1 MSFVEPSRPMDRNT
15 EQTLICGF
23 WQTGRRLFFS
33 TRSAIY
39 RVIINWRLLMTTPAK
54 ILIIATS
61 ASKMGDSDDATG
73 LWLEELTTPYYAFT
87 DAGAEVTL
95 ASIAGGAIPI
105 DARSTKPAGENDA
118 SVERYLADPAFKQAV
133 AHTPRFDTLDTT
145 GVDAVF
151 LPGGHG
157 TMFDY
162 PGSAALARL
171 VSESLES
178 GRIVA
183 AVCHGPAGLV
193 SAKTSAGEP
202 VVKGR
207 KVAGFTDAE
216 ERAVG
221 LEKAVPFL
229 LGTRLRELGANY
241 VSGPDFAPFAV
252 RDGNLITGQNP
263 ASADETA
270 KLVMAA
276 LAERKVAA

>member
-1 MSFVEPSRPMDRNT
+1 MP
-15 EQTLICGF
+15 
-23 WQTGRRLFFS
+23 
-33 TRSAIY
+33 
-39 RVIINWRLLMTTPAK
+39 K

-61 ASKMGDSDDATG
+61 AAHMTDGDPTG
-73 LWLEELTTPYYAFT
+73 VWLEELTTPYYAFQ

-118 SVERYLADPAFKQAV
+118 SVERYLADPAFKAAV
-133 AHTPRFDTLDTT
+133 AHTPAFETLDAS
-145 GVDAVF
+145 GFDAVF

-162 PGSAALARL
+162 PENAALAKL
-171 VSESLES
+171 VSETLEA
-178 GRIVA
+178 GRVMA

-193 SAKTSAGEP
+193 SAKTKAGEP

-207 KVAGFTDAE
+207 KVAGFTDEE

-221 LEKAVPFL
+221 LDKAVPFL

-263 ASADETA
+263 ASAE
-270 KLVMAA
+270 
-276 LAERKVAA
+276 KVAALVMEALG